1 MWLKLLLALL
11 FTLSLLGAFVLKS
24 AGRRAPEQNDH
35 DDGSVDIASRFR
47 LLTWN
52 IGNGDLESE
61 TRAHDED
68 LAAVAQVILDNDA
81 DAVALQE
88 LTGDGQLKLLLSHL
102 DNRYRG
108 YVSKPGSG
116 DRVEAVLIK
125 SQPELKPRQR
135 TARVDPGEDR
145 VRFKDARF
153 DDMRFNDVRFHNVRF
168 HNVPAGDRFAAA
180 AAFRLLPDS
189 PVVVIVS
196 AHADAFNAARRRVFA
211 ADLVDWTRNQT
222 TVEAFIAGD
231 FNFEVSTRNR
241 NNLFTDDAKNDS
253 ESYAYLLQ
261 HFRDLGLE
269 AGETS
274 INDRRIDYVFG
285 PAAGVSL
292 RRAAVLRDAAV
303 GRMDHW
309 PLLVEVGFDR
319 P

>member
-1 MWLKLLLALL
+1 MWLKILLTSL
-11 FTLSLLGAFVLKS
+11 FALSLLCAFVVKPS
-24 AGRRAPEQNDH
+24 GRTEPGRNDNESH
-35 DDGSVDIASRFR
+35 GDVGKHLR

-68 LAAVAQVILDNDA
+68 LAAVAQVILDNGV

-88 LTGDGQLKLLLSHL
+88 LAGEEQLKRLLTLL
-102 DNRYRG
+102 KKRYRG
-108 YVSKPGSG
+108 FVSGRGSG

-125 SQPELKPRQR
+125 
-135 TARVDPGEDR
+135 TGPGDR
-145 VRFKDARF
+145 KSRDDRSAVSVRFE
-153 DDMRFNDVRFHNVRF
+153 
-168 HNVPAGDRFAAA
+168 NVPAGDKFAAA
-180 AAFRLLPDS
+180 ATFRLRPDM
-189 PVVVIVS
+189 PEVVLVS

-211 ADLVDWTRNQT
+211 AEIVDWTLSQSNS
-222 TVEAFIAGD
+222 VAFIAGD

-253 ESYAYLLQ
+253 ESYAHLLK
-261 HFRDLGLE
+261 HFQDLGRD

-285 PAAGVSL
+285 PAADVVV
-292 RRAAVLRDAAV
+292 RRAEVLRDAAV

-309 PLLVEVGFDR
+309 PLLIEVSFSDPVMSYG
-319 P
+319 